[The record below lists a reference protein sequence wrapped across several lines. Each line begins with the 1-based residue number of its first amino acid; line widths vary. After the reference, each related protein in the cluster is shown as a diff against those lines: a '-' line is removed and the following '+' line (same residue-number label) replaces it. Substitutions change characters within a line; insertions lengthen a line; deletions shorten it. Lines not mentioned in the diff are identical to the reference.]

1 MKKKQ
6 FFFAILPWL
15 IALVI
20 AGAIVAIYLAA
31 SGYFVTSNP
40 KTQSSLLS
48 NAFFIPGVLLAG
60 AGLLVMI
67 ANEGTFN
74 FLSYAL
80 QTLLSRFFHNMKTA
94 GMDYGTYCEFKSSKK
109 KTPYLFLLLTGFA
122 FIVVG
127 GIFMGVYL
135 NTADPEASSSVAALF
150 IR

>member
-94 GMDYGTYCEFKSSKK
+94 GMDYGTYCEFKSSKN